1 MGKLK
6 NSLLTQLEDDPLFA
20 DHYWQTQDQQIEPVL
35 PNGYDWD
42 INPSDLTLIKPTL
55 LNRGKTNEIPPF

>member
-20 DHYWQTQDQQIEPVL
+20 DHYWQTQDQQQEPEL
-35 PNGYDWD
+35 SNAYDWNV
-42 INPSDLTLIKPTL
+42 NPSDLTLIKPTHW
-55 LNRGKTNEIPPF
+55 NSGKTNENPPF

>member
-35 PNGYDWD
+35 PDSNDWP
-42 INPSDLTLIKPTL
+42 INPSDLTLIKPTQW
-55 LNRGKTNEIPPF
+55 NSGKTNENPPF

>member
-6 NSLLTQLEDDPLFA
+6 DSLLTQLETDPLFA
-20 DHYWQTQDQQIEPVL
+20 DHYWRAQDQQIEPEL
-35 PNGYDWD
+35 PKGNDRN
-42 INPSDLTLIKPTL
+42 INSSDLNLIKPTL